1 MLYKQCVLQ
10 MFYIDWSILEKRLWK
25 TDETEENRFFY
36 GILYSWYLACQNCW
50 TLDASVGRWTLK
62 AGLWTLDTGCWTLDA
77 RLWTLD
83 VKRWTLGS
91 EHWTLLLTV
100 SEQNKNLVSDST
112 WLNYWKFFRFES
124 LKTSWS
130 RFLCRNYKFWGFY
143 FHKFYINV
151 KYYATKQCQ
160 NKFSLWE
167 IELHYKQLSW
177 TLQKQPSTA
186 IDFWKFLQK
195 FLIEESFLCS
205 NYRLT
210 APNNDDIL
218 K

>member
-1 MLYKQCVLQ
+1 MPDFLDSGRK
-10 MFYIDWSILEKRLWK
+10 
-25 TDETEENRFFY
+25 
-36 GILYSWYLACQNCW
+36 CW
-50 TLDASVGRWTLK
+50 TLDSEGWTLDIGHWMLD
-62 AGLWTLDTGCWTLDA
+62 AGLWTLDSGRWTLNAGPWTLESQRCALDA

-83 VKRWTLGS
+83 AKRWTLGS

-100 SEQNKNLVSDST
+100 SEQNQNLVSDST

-186 IDFWKFLQK
+186 IHFWKFLQK